1 MTTYNG
7 TALSDSVIAYQ
18 KGITLQQGRALRD
31 NPIAMFEGASG
42 APRLQFSALDAGF
55 STAGGVGS
63 YVFAK
68 GAADAAFGA
77 TVAGSTL
84 FPTSAAYSV
93 AVSSGTAATFNLG
106 SALSGTWRC
115 MGTFDLSANY
125 GGGGSNLGATLWL
138 RIA

>member
-1 MTTYNG
+1 MTDYAAILETETDPQAPVRSSLLKRFAKNC
-7 TALSDSVIAYQ
+7 L
-18 KGITLQQGRALRD
+18 
-31 NPIAMFEGASG
+31 AMFEGAAG
-42 APRLQFSALDAGF
+42 APRLQFAALDPAF

-68 GAADAAFGA
+68 GAADAVFGA

-84 FPTSAAYSV
+84 RPTSAAYSI
-93 AVSSGTAATFNLG
+93 AVSSGTAATFNIG

-115 MGTFDLSANY
+115 MGTFDTTTLY
-125 GGGGSNLGATLWL
+125 GGGGANLGATLWI